1 MNLKRFLRGVD
12 LDAIRD
18 ATQEAEQHTGSE
30 LVCVIVGRCDDYPAA
45 TWRGAAVGALAAVTV
60 DAVLDVFGGG
70 WSLQPAAWQIALVLA
85 GLVAGG
91 VLATWVPPLSRL
103 LIDSDLMARR
113 VSRRAAQA
121 FIDEEIF
128 ATADRTGILL
138 LVAVFER
145 RVEIMADRG
154 IAAMVDESVWS
165 GIVDDL
171 ERGLKSAERGA
182 VLEQAVRDLGTVLA
196 EADVPRRDDDI
207 NELSDE
213 PRVTDR

>member
-1 MNLKRFLRGVD
+1 MNLGSFLRGVD

-18 ATQEAEQHTGSE
+18 ATRDAEKLTGGE

-45 TWRGAAVGALAAVTV
+45 TWRGAAVGALAAVTIDSVV
-60 DAVLDVFGGG
+60 DVLGGG
-70 WSLQPAAWQIALVLA
+70 WPLQSAAWQIALVLF
-85 GLVAGG
+85 GLVIGG
-91 VLATWVPPLSRL
+91 ALATWVPPLSRL

-113 VSRRAAQA
+113 VSRRTAQA

-145 RVEIMADRG
+145 RVEILADRG
-154 IAAMVDESVWS
+154 IAAQVDPEVWPE
-165 GIVDDL
+165 IVEDL

-182 VLEQAVRDLGTVLA
+182 ILEQAVRDLGTVLA
-196 EADVPRRDDDI
+196 EAEVRRRDEDI

>member
-1 MNLKRFLRGVD
+1 MNLGSFLRGVD

-18 ATQEAEQHTGSE
+18 ATRDAEKLTGGE

-45 TWRGAAVGALAAVTV
+45 TWRGAAVGALAAVTIDSVV
-60 DAVLDVFGGG
+60 DVLGGG
-70 WSLQPAAWQIALVLA
+70 WRLQSAAWQIALVLF
-85 GLVAGG
+85 GLVIGG
-91 VLATWVPPLSRL
+91 ALATWVPPLSRL

-113 VSRRAAQA
+113 VSRRTAQA

-145 RVEIMADRG
+145 RVEILADRG
-154 IAAMVDESVWS
+154 IAAQVDPEVWPE
-165 GIVDDL
+165 IVEDL

-182 VLEQAVRDLGTVLA
+182 ILEQAVRDLGTVLA
-196 EADVPRRDDDI
+196 EAEVRRRDEDI